1 MKRQEA
7 DDGVDDEPNWVISIA
22 SPRFLASTDDLRFEL
37 STQDNQSSILAVK
50 KDNVDWK

>member
-22 SPRFLASTDDLRFEL
+22 SPRFLVRTDLGFEL
-37 STQDNQSSILAVK
+37 STQDNQSSTLAVK